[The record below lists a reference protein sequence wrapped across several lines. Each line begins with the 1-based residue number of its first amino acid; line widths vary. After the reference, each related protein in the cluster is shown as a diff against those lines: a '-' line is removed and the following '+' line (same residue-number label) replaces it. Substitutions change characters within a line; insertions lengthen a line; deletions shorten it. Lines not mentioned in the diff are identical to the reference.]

1 MNWLDKLIM
10 FLACIVEIFILFD
23 YFKNFF
29 DVKIKKKYVKLLCVG
44 AVVGLFLINN
54 LQSSIVNLIFVPIL
68 LWIFVTIIFDVN
80 LAVRFGYFV
89 IAYAVMI
96 GVEFFYIIL
105 SETTADMLSRNGL
118 IQVSEYAWQLIFIK
132 FLNYMVFLVLKQ
144 TSTKSKK
151 RMTNK
156 LFITYLCVPL
166 ATMGMMLAVFYSGV
180 NFDESHFLKIIM
192 TLFFVCM
199 LAGNM
204 LFFYAFQKYTENL
217 NETYQQQIELVY
229 QKAEIERLTQIAGLN
244 DDFNEILHNA
254 THYFKVIGELAY
266 ENKNHEICNII
277 ENLNGKMNRGNIYEY
292 SYHKMLNTIL
302 SEYNNKAENSGVRFD
317 AYVEPGCVLEHIQ
330 DIDLI
335 TMLGN
340 ILDNAI
346 CASSQKD
353 ENSSVSVRIF
363 MQKEG
368 KLCIIKVIND
378 FIGELKEEHGKL
390 LSTKKESGIHGV
402 GIASVSRMAEKYGG
416 YWDYYI
422 DDLKFNAVLVLPI
435 PDVVNNIL

>member
-10 FLACIVEIFILFD
+10 FLACIVEVFILFD

-29 DVKIKKKYVKLLCVG
+29 DIKIKNEYVKLLCAGTVG
-44 AVVGLFLINN
+44 GLFIINI

-68 LWIFVTIIFDVN
+68 LWIFVTIMFDAN

-96 GVEFFYIIL
+96 GVEFLYIII
-105 SETTADMLSRNGL
+105 SETTADILSRNGL

-132 FLNYMVFLVLKQ
+132 FLNYMIFLILKQ

-166 ATMGMMLAVFYSGV
+166 VTMGTMLAIFYSGI
-180 NFDESHFLKIIM
+180 NFNENHFLKIVM
-192 TLFFVCM
+192 TFFFVCM

-244 DDFNEILHNA
+244 EDFNETLHNA
-254 THYFKVIGELAY
+254 THYLKVIGELAY
-266 ENKNHEICNII
+266 ENKNHEICDIV
-277 ENLNGKMNRGNIYEY
+277 ENLNGKINRENIYEY

-302 SEYNNKAENSGVRFD
+302 SEYNNKAEKAGVRFD
-317 AYVEPGCVLEHIQ
+317 AYVEPGCVLERIQ

-340 ILDNAI
+340 ILDNALG
-346 CASSQKD
+346 AALQKD
-353 ENSSVSVRIF
+353 ENASVIVRIF

-368 KLCIIKVIND
+368 KLCIVKVTND
-378 FIGELKEEHGKL
+378 FVGELKIHNGKL
-390 LSTKKESGIHGV
+390 LSTKNEIGVHGIGL
-402 GIASVSRMAEKYGG
+402 ASVSKMAEKHGG
-416 YWDYYI
+416 YLEYYVE
-422 DDLKFNAVLVLPI
+422 DFMFNTILVFP
-435 PDVVNNIL
+435 V